1 MRISRVKTLRLSYP
15 YYLTILL
22 CIMFVFSASL
32 SYYILINDQCN
43 CSGPVN
49 QIKYTTPSRKKLIS
63 TKHKLA
69 ILVPYRNRFEE
80 LLDFVPYMN
89 IFLSN
94 QRINFDI
101 IVLNQID
108 QYRFN
113 RASLL
118 NAGFLETRD
127 NYDYIA
133 MHDVDL
139 LPLNMNLSYKYPEQP
154 FHVAAPT
161 LHPRYHYDKFIGG
174 ILLINRKHFEL
185 VNGLSNR
192 YWGWGLEDDEFYVR
206 LKDAHLNITRP
217 VNITT
222 GTNDTFR
229 HIHGKDRK
237 RDTAKCFNQREVTRR
252 RDRQTGLHDVKY
264 EIFGRKRMEIEDS
277 PVIVIN
283 VKLHCD
289 LTATPW
295 CNCDKKAETN
305 NSANKK
311 KT

>member
-32 SYYILINDQCN
+32 SYYILINGNVSLTPTIYIFTLLFFVWITYIYTILFSDQCN

-63 TKHKLA
+63 TEHKLA

-89 IFLSN
+89 NFLSN

-174 ILLINRKHFEL
+174 ILLINR
-185 VNGLSNR
+185 
-192 YWGWGLEDDEFYVR
+192 
-206 LKDAHLNITRP
+206 
-217 VNITT
+217 
-222 GTNDTFR
+222 
-229 HIHGKDRK
+229 
-237 RDTAKCFNQREVTRR
+237 
-252 RDRQTGLHDVKY
+252 
-264 EIFGRKRMEIEDS
+264 
-277 PVIVIN
+277 
-283 VKLHCD
+283 
-289 LTATPW
+289 
-295 CNCDKKAETN
+295 
-305 NSANKK
+305 
-311 KT
+311 